1 MIWLHVSTEI
11 EYRTPLGALRTGEA
25 VRLSLAAAEEPA
37 DREKQDVEWEKDYEV
52 GIKLLGPEGTWQ
64 KYKLVQTGC
73 AKETGHAPSFQAVF
87 PLKEAVSWWSCE
99 WTAPKEAGVYWYYF
113 SIRKGEEQF
122 FYGPGAGRQSGRGVL
137 SKDIPPCYQLT
148 VYERDF
154 QTPEWFQNATMYQIF
169 PDRYC
174 RGRKENL
181 EKGIRYH
188 QFRCRT
194 VYAHPNWEEVPY
206 YRAMPE
212 EKDYYPSDFFGGDLE
227 GIRQNLDILQEMGIT
242 CLYLNPIVEA
252 DSNHRYNT
260 ADYKKVDP
268 ILGTMEDFIRLCR
281 EAERK
286 GIRILL
292 DGVFSHTGS
301 DSIYFNKEKNYLEPG
316 AYQEEASPYDSWYS
330 FGKDRNEYKSW
341 WGFDTLPEVDEL
353 DPDWQ
358 DYIIK
363 GKESV
368 FRHWLDKGAY
378 GFRLDVADELP
389 DEVIEEM
396 RLATKQK
403 DADKVLLGEVWE
415 DATTK
420 ESYGVKRTYA
430 LGKGLDSVMNYP
442 FRDCT
447 LAWLNGHCQ
456 AEEIA
461 CFLNAQRANYPE
473 PMYLALMNLLSS
485 HDVARL
491 RTVLG
496 AGSEL
501 KGMNRTDQAGYRL
514 DYMAERRGARLSRL
528 AMLLQFILPGVPS
541 VYYGDE
547 YGMCGLSDP
556 FNRGPFEKHDP
567 ALAEY
572 VKEISLLRRREKCLR
587 SGRISAK
594 GYGTSLL
601 AVLRMRPLPLVSLES
616 DDTKNMRTVRRF
628 EIFLAVLNS
637 APKPQQLTVRL
648 TDFTEGLTAEERDW
662 LTECAS
668 VFPKDIT
675 VAMDTEKG
683 VSEVT
688 TKLCQEEASA
698 WLTAAD
704 SLKKNGQILVKLDA
718 YAGTL
723 LHIH

>member
-1 MIWLHVSTEI
+1 MIWSHVSTEV
-11 EYRTPLGALRTGEA
+11 EYRNPLGALRTGEA
-25 VRLSLAAAEEPA
+25 VRLSLAAVSTEPKKEA
-37 DREKQDVEWEKDYEV
+37 YEV
-52 GIKLLGPEGTWQ
+52 RMKLLTPDGTW
-64 KYKLVQTGC
+64 KEYELIRTAKGEGSTESSDSEETGC
-73 AKETGHAPSFQAVF
+73 AGNSEHTPSFPAAKTKEGAVC
-87 PLKEAVSWWSCE
+87 WWSCE
-99 WTAPKEAGVYWYYF
+99 WTAPEQSGVYWYYF
-113 SIRKGEEQF
+113 SIRKGEEEL
-122 FYGPGAGRQSGRGVL
+122 FYGANAGRQSGQGSL
-137 SKDIPPCYQLT
+137 WQEIPPCYQLT
-148 VYERDF
+148 VYEKNF
-154 QTPEWFQNATMYQIF
+154 VTPEWFQNATMYQIF

-181 EKGIRYH
+181 EKGLRYH
-188 QFRCRT
+188 LFRCRKMY
-194 VYAHPNWEEVPY
+194 VHQSWEEVPF
-206 YRAMPE
+206 YRAMPGE
-212 EKDYYPSDFFGGDLE
+212 RDYYPSDFFGGDLE
-227 GIRQNLDILQEMGIT
+227 GIRQNLDMLQEMGIT
-242 CLYLNPIVEA
+242 CLYLNPIVES

-268 ILGTMEDFIRLCR
+268 ILGTMEDFIQLCR
-281 EAERK
+281 EAEQK

-301 DSIYFNKEKNYLEPG
+301 DSIYFNREKNYLEPG
-316 AYQEEASPYDSWYS
+316 AYQEEESPYDSWYS
-330 FGKDRNEYKSW
+330 FGKSRRDYKSW
-341 WGFDTLPEVDEL
+341 WGFDTLPEVNEL
-353 DPDWQ
+353 DASWQ
-358 DYIIK
+358 EYIIK

-420 ESYGVKRTYA
+420 ESYGTKRTYA

-442 FRDCT
+442 FRDYT

-456 AEEIA
+456 TEDLAD
-461 CFLNAQRANYPE
+461 FLNAQRANYPE

-501 KGMNRTDQAGYRL
+501 KGMSRIAQAEYRL
-514 DYMAERRGARLSRL
+514 DYVAERRGARLSRL

-556 FNRGPFEKHDP
+556 FNRGPFEKRDP

-587 SGRISAK
+587 LGRMSARS
-594 GYGTSLL
+594 YGSSLL
-601 AVLRMRPLPLVSLES
+601 AVLRLYPPSLGKE
-616 DDTKNMRTVRRF
+616 
-628 EIFLAVLNS
+628 EAFLAVFNRS
-637 APKPQQLTVRL
+637 PEPRQIVIRL
-648 TDFTEGLTAEERDW
+648 WEFTEGFTEEERTW
-662 LTECAS
+662 LWEHSRILPKDVVAVAGTGKKRTKACIDADRESGTECGWQLSLTLGAY
-668 VFPKDIT
+668 
-675 VAMDTEKG
+675 EG
-683 VSEVT
+683 EV
-688 TKLCQEEASA
+688 
-698 WLTAAD
+698 
-704 SLKKNGQILVKLDA
+704 
-718 YAGTL
+718 